1 MTEGDRE
8 KERERAL
15 HWERFFSKREK
26 KGREKKGRERGMD
39 GYFAVFLKFQPLQR
53 QRNDE
58 KV

>member
-26 KGREKKGRERGMD
+26 KGRERGMD

-53 QRNDE
+53 QRNGE